1 MFAGRY
7 DHALDD
13 KGRTMM
19 PKRFRD
25 RLAASQDR
33 SIWITNSMTGGPHLE
48 ARPNSAF
55 QAFFQ
60 KVSQL
65 APSPE
70 IINFRR
76 YYFGAAMEVEV
87 DNAGRILV
95 PALLRQKI
103 GLTDRIAFVGSHEQT
118 FEIWHPD
125 ALDAQF
131 AEVQAN
137 PGAFL
142 SLLPEL
148 SG

>member
-7 DHALDD
+7 DHALDE

-33 SIWITNSMTGGPHLE
+33 SIWITNPLSGTGHLDV
-48 ARPNSAF
+48 RPDSAF
-55 QAFFQ
+55 QSFFDR
-60 KVSQL
+60 VSKL

-70 IINFRR
+70 ILDFRR

-87 DNAGRILV
+87 DNAGRILI
-95 PALLRQKI
+95 PASLRGRI
-103 GLTDRIAFVGSHEQT
+103 GLTDKVAFVGTQAQS
-118 FEIWHPD
+118 FELWHPD
-125 ALDAQF
+125 ALDTNFGAL
-131 AEVQAN
+131 AAA

-142 SLLPEL
+142 NLLPEL
-148 SG
+148 GG